1 MILWFLKTMN
11 KKTRLIIEV
20 DGKQHED
27 VVQEKRDDRKDRILQ
42 EAGLKLIRIKT
53 TDVDVQDR
61 IEQQLRRG

>member
-1 MILWFLKTMN
+1 MFSVNSNYFISLVDN
-11 KKTRLIIEV
+11 IEV

-27 VVQEKRDDRKDRILQ
+27 VVQKKRDERKDRILQ

-53 TDVDVQDR
+53 TDVDVQNR